1 MTGPTTGPGVFISAR
16 GSAVTF
22 PTPDFSPSSE
32 AFTPFTTSG
41 KSLGSCET
49 LVENGAPLAVD
60 GVALLR
66 KRF

>member
-16 GSAVTF
+16 GSAVTYH
-22 PTPDFSPSSE
+22 TPDFSPSSE

-41 KSLGSCET
+41 KSLSSCET
-49 LVENGAPLAVD
+49 LVDNGAPLAVD